1 VAYPRVQRT
10 GVPRRTGGAGRLRVI
25 VLLTSVLALSG
36 ADTGTISAVSPNL
49 ERAFGV
55 SNTGIGLLLSVVT
68 LTGAAGTLPAG
79 VLTDKVN
86 RTRLLAAS
94 IGLWAVATVASA
106 LTTSYTQL
114 LETRVVLGIVTATAG
129 PAVASLTGD
138 YFSPAERG
146 RVWGWILS
154 GEVVGL
160 AVGVVISGNLASAL
174 GWRAALGWAALPALL
189 LAWAMLRLPEPRRS
203 GGGKF
208 YPSAATGAPQA
219 PRRPGS
225 PDTADGSADGLG
237 LVEQLAE
244 QHHVRPY
251 PDLVLHSDPAD
262 KSVWWAV
269 TYVLRVRTNLVIIIA
284 SALCYFYLAGVN
296 GFALLYAQRHYGINQ
311 SAATLVI
318 VAIGAGTVAGILAG
332 GKLSDRL
339 LRRGILSARVIVPIA
354 ALLASVPFLALGFSS
369 GSLPV
374 AVPLLVIGVFFL
386 GSANPPGDAA
396 RLDIMHPHLWGR
408 SEGIRSFLRT
418 LLVAAAPVTFGFASG
433 HLPGASIGRETGL
446 EYTFALFL
454 AVLVLAGLAILP
466 ALRTYPRDVAT
477 ADASIH
483 ATTGP
488 GAAGRRARRDGG
500 RLPGGG
506 RKGSEPAADRAG
518 GGQRRLLRRL
528 RLRGQARDIGI
539 RRRPGPRVHGL
550 ADLRPGRGGPGRL
563 HPQPGRLP
571 ARQAPGT
578 GPGHRHHRR
587 PRHLYRARRSVA
599 RRGLARQPRADRRG
613 DHLAPGHDGRNRHH
627 RPLRTPPRNHA
638 CRAIP
643 TPKDTRRR
651 GSVHRR

>member
-1 VAYPRVQRT
+1 M
-10 GVPRRTGGAGRLRVI
+10 I

-36 ADTGTISAVSPNL
+36 ADTGTISAVSSNL

-79 VLTDKVN
+79 VLADKVN

-208 YPSAATGAPQA
+208 YPSAATGARQA
-219 PRRPGS
+219 PRQPGS
-225 PDTADGSADGLG
+225 PDAADGSADGLG
-237 LVEQLAE
+237 LVDELAE

-251 PDLVLHSDPAD
+251 PGLVLHSDPAD
-262 KSVWWAV
+262 RSLWWAV

-332 GKLSDRL
+332 GKVSDRL
-339 LRRGILSARVIVPIA
+339 LRRGILNARVIVPIA
-354 ALLASVPFLALGFSS
+354 ALLASVPCLALGFSS

-433 HLPGASIGRETGL
+433 HLPGASNGREIGL

-483 ATTGP
+483 AIT
-488 GAAGRRARRDGG
+488 
-500 RLPGGG
+500 
-506 RKGSEPAADRAG
+506 
-518 GGQRRLLRRL
+518 
-528 RLRGQARDIGI
+528 
-539 RRRPGPRVHGL
+539 
-550 ADLRPGRGGPGRL
+550 
-563 HPQPGRLP
+563 
-571 ARQAPGT
+571 
-578 GPGHRHHRR
+578 GHR
-587 PRHLYRARRSVA
+587 
-599 RRGLARQPRADRRG
+599 
-613 DHLAPGHDGRNRHH
+613 
-627 RPLRTPPRNHA
+627 
-638 CRAIP
+638 
-643 TPKDTRRR
+643 
-651 GSVHRR
+651 

>member
-1 VAYPRVQRT
+1 M
-10 GVPRRTGGAGRLRVI
+10 I

-36 ADTGTISAVSPNL
+36 ADTGTISAVSSNL

-208 YPSAATGAPQA
+208 YPSA
-219 PRRPGS
+219 
-225 PDTADGSADGLG
+225 DGLG
-237 LVEQLAE
+237 LVDQLAE
-244 QHHVRPY
+244 QHHIRPY

-332 GKLSDRL
+332 GKVSDRL
-339 LRRGILSARVIVPIA
+339 LRRGILNARVIVPIA

-433 HLPGASIGRETGL
+433 HLPGASSGREIGL

-483 ATTGP
+483 AIT
-488 GAAGRRARRDGG
+488 
-500 RLPGGG
+500 
-506 RKGSEPAADRAG
+506 
-518 GGQRRLLRRL
+518 
-528 RLRGQARDIGI
+528 
-539 RRRPGPRVHGL
+539 
-550 ADLRPGRGGPGRL
+550 
-563 HPQPGRLP
+563 
-571 ARQAPGT
+571 
-578 GPGHRHHRR
+578 GHR
-587 PRHLYRARRSVA
+587 
-599 RRGLARQPRADRRG
+599 
-613 DHLAPGHDGRNRHH
+613 
-627 RPLRTPPRNHA
+627 
-638 CRAIP
+638 
-643 TPKDTRRR
+643 
-651 GSVHRR
+651 